1 MRRTPVGT
9 KRITFLTLAVLAII
23 TVLVVM
29 IIHYTPEHEV
39 RVFEDGWTITCAD
52 EVRRDAGISE
62 LIDVL
67 AEEVKERPCA
77 VLERTLD
84 DVEEGLYAPTL
95 LLDMYYLAAEVYLG
109 DERIASPQ
117 MERFDAGEFL
127 DAQFYFVSL
136 PDGYEGKTLMIRLY
150 ADESGADD
158 FFDAP
163 SFGTYR
169 DLIRMHLVHNA
180 FPLFVG
186 IFMIL
191 FGIYFL
197 IVSIFFTALIP
208 EIKGQLISAV
218 LSFSAGL
225 WTLTQ
230 FRLTSLV
237 MRSDITTLVEYTT
250 YFSFV
255 PIYYLILS
263 QVRNHTAKQ
272 KMIFRIAAAV
282 QGVILGGFV
291 ALHMAGIL
299 HVTRAR
305 VLFYFFCLI
314 MTMMWV
320 AFDIHDLRT
329 GNTGLLNVLQMA
341 GPTVFAFFAWIG
353 AIWYLATSFTKGIPP
368 SFVSRIIFS
377 AGGLLFVVIR
387 YMIYFF
393 LLVETRSR
401 KLEFESLT
409 RIANM
414 DTLTGL
420 YNRHYSTDRFS
431 DLNESRRDYCLVS
444 MDLNHLK
451 YVNDTFGHGKG
462 DALLIAFSGILMKSF
477 PEEARCCRMGGDEF
491 LVILENITEE
501 HVQTCIARCAAE
513 FAQLDRTEPMI
524 PHSVASGYAFRHE
537 LPEAEAHAV
546 YLLADQRMYALKQ
559 TQKEKEGLNYAP
571 ADEGADLMPFEPAS
585 TVMQEMVS
593 DVNEQMDTARK
604 RRLDAIFT
612 AIASSSEDV
621 SAFLCDMRF
630 DYSRWGKSVVEYF
643 GMPGEYMHG
652 ASALWEQHIHPED
665 RQAFHQSMEGIWN
678 GSREGHDMQYRALSK
693 EGKYVVVTSR
703 GVVVKDEEGKPEYFM
718 GSIKNHGIQSHIDP
732 VTGLRNQFGFTED
745 VSDLLRGHIT
755 ARILLIGIAQFAQI
769 NDVFGY
775 SYGSRVLSKVGR
787 LIMDTAGNSGEIYR
801 MEGAR
806 FAIVSRDYTE
816 EELTKCYRLLQNA
829 VKGDFFVD
837 GKRQTL
843 VLNGGLLT
851 VDNFRVSVTTVSSCL
866 NYAVNESANRRNG
879 DLVVFKNEM
888 MDENRRTMEMLNV
901 IRGCIVDNF
910 RGFYLCY
917 QYLVDAH
924 SARVTGAE
932 ALLRWKNDFYG
943 NVPPGQYI
951 PVLEQDPLFPELGA
965 WIMRQAMTDGK
976 QFLEYYPDFV
986 MNVNLSYSQLEKFDF
1001 VSMVGEII
1009 EETGFPADH
1018 LCLEVTESCRVLDTE
1033 MLKNIIDSLKTLGVR
1048 FALDDFGTGFS
1059 SLSVLR
1065 RINFDVVK
1073 IDREFIIDIENSM
1086 QPENTIRA
1094 IVLLAQNYG
1103 AAVCVEGV
1111 ETQEAINRLRA
1122 LPIKTFQ
1129 GYFYAKPRPLP
1140 ELMQEIAE
1148 REQEVP
1154 EGQ

>member
-1 MRRTPVGT
+1 MRKPPVGT
-9 KRITFLTLAVLAII
+9 KRITLLTVILFALIVAVFAILI
-23 TVLVVM
+23 RFR
-29 IIHYTPEHEV
+29 PEREIAVFDRGWTMTCAGEV
-39 RVFEDGWTITCAD
+39 REDA
-52 EVRRDAGISE
+52 EISE
-62 LIDVL
+62 LIDILAGETVEAPCVVL
-67 AEEVKERPCA
+67 T
-77 VLERTLD
+77 RTLD

-95 LLDMYYLAAEVYLG
+95 LLDMYYLAAEVYLEG
-109 DERIASPQ
+109 ELVASPQ
-117 MERFDAGEFL
+117 MERFETGRFME
-127 DAQFYFVSL
+127 AQYYFITL
-136 PDGYEGKTLMIRLY
+136 PDGYEGKELSIRLY
-150 ADESGADD
+150 ADQSGADD
-158 FFDAP
+158 FFDTP
-163 SFGTYR
+163 SFGSFR
-169 DLIRMHLVHNA
+169 DLMRTHLVRNA
-180 FPLFVG
+180 YPLFIG

-218 LSFSAGL
+218 LSLCVGL

-237 MRSDITTLVEYTT
+237 MRSEMTTLVEYAT

-255 PIYYLILS
+255 PIYYLIIA

-272 KMIFRIAAAV
+272 KKIFQVAALV
-282 QGVILGGFV
+282 QAVILGAFV
-291 ALHMAGIL
+291 LLHAANIL
-299 HVTRAR
+299 HVTNAR
-305 VLFYFFCLI
+305 VIFYFFCLV
-314 MTMMWV
+314 MTLMWV
-320 AFDIHDLRT
+320 SFDIHDIRT

-353 AIWYLATSFTKGIPP
+353 ALWYLFTSFMKGIPP
-368 SFVSRIIFS
+368 SFASRIIFS
-377 AGGLLFVVIR
+377 TGGVLFVVIR

-393 LLVETRSR
+393 LLVETQSR

-420 YNRHYSTDRFS
+420 YNRHYSTDRFAE
-431 DLNESRRDYCLVS
+431 LNESRRDYCLVS
-444 MDLNHLK
+444 LDLNHLK

-462 DALLIAFSGILMKSF
+462 DALLIAFSSILMKAF

-491 LVILENITEE
+491 LVIVESITEE

-513 FAQLDRTEPMI
+513 FAQLDKTEPMI

-537 LPEAEAHAV
+537 LPDKDAHAV
-546 YLLADQRMYALKQ
+546 FLLADQRMYALKQ
-559 TQKEKEGLNYAP
+559 TQKEKEGLTYAS
-571 ADEGADLMPFEPAS
+571 ADEGEDLMPFEPAS

-593 DVNEQMDTARK
+593 DVNARMDTARK

-621 SAFLCDMRF
+621 SAFLCDMHF

-652 ASALWEQHIHPED
+652 AASLWEQHIHPED
-665 RQAFHQSMEGIWN
+665 REAFHQSMEAVWN

-703 GVVVKDEEGKPEYFM
+703 GVVVKDEDGRPEYFM

-745 VSDLLRGHIT
+745 INDLLRGHIPAT
-755 ARILLIGIAQFAQI
+755 VLLLGINQFAQI
-769 NDVFGY
+769 NDIFGY

-787 LIMDTAGNSGEIYR
+787 LIMDTAGNSGEVYR

-816 EELTKCYRLLQNA
+816 EELAKCYRLLQTS
-829 VKGDFFVD
+829 VKTDFFVD
-837 GKRQTL
+837 GKRQNL
-843 VLNGGLLT
+843 ILHGGLLQI
-851 VDNFRVSVTTVSSCL
+851 DNFRVSVTTVSSCL
-866 NYAVNESANRRNG
+866 NYAVNESANRKNG

-917 QYLVDAH
+917 QYLVDAYTEEI
-924 SARVTGAE
+924 TGAE
-932 ALLRWKNDFYG
+932 ALLRWHNDFYG
-943 NVPPGQYI
+943 NVPPGQYV
-951 PVLEQDPLFPELGA
+951 PVLEQDPLFPELGS
-965 WIMRQAMTDGK
+965 WVLRQAMTDGRR
-976 QFLEYYPDFV
+976 FLELYPGFV
-986 MNVNLSYSQLEKFDF
+986 MNVNLSYSQMEKFDF

-1018 LCLEVTESCRVLDTE
+1018 LCLEVTESCRVLDTQ
-1033 MLKNIIDSLKTLGVR
+1033 MLKNIIDSLKTMGVR

-1094 IVLLAQNYG
+1094 IVMLAQNYG
-1103 AAVCVEGV
+1103 SAVCVEGV
-1111 ETQEAINRLRA
+1111 ETHEAVLRLRA
-1122 LPIKTFQ
+1122 LPIMTFQ
-1129 GYFYAKPRPLP
+1129 GFYFAKPRPME
-1140 ELMQEIAE
+1140 ELMEEIQARAE
-1148 REQEVP
+1148 AGKAE
-1154 EGQ
+1154 